1 MDATALTPTIAAYI
15 VATADPVYV
24 NAQLALPLLT
34 QTAERIRKEHRGQGV
49 VLFFV
54 PDTRALH
61 PSLDLSYQNNGVKIT
76 IVWDTSETVNTQ
88 AWQALSVA
96 FEVIVASVETAVGL
110 LRHPLVQVRVFQSL
124 SFRTRLLEGH
134 GPTFCTLVSL
144 PPLMTV
150 PCGWSNTYTI
160 GSSEANGEF
169 VMEAA
174 HFTLVVRFNLKDN
187 DLDAYV
193 RSRSRT
199 RDQTKDIVVLRSCS
213 NISHPKPHV
222 GLQLAPAGS
231 GAVGTA
237 FLKLLVSL
245 DLFVRDLTKDQ
256 HVLTQDK
263 DKKLANK
270 ALLVKSNH
278 VQTAKTALGQA
289 YLEGFLEDTLMEVG
303 HLVNP
308 FQSISSWE
316 DFAVL
321 YDSVKTRVPGHS
333 LSPGIR
339 WFEDLQ
345 AVEYAIG

>member
-1 MDATALTPTIAAYI
+1 MSTVSASNHEGRQVIDNLMGIADTLDLTP
-15 VATADPVYV
+15 
-24 NAQLALPLLT
+24 QGKLALRGKLDGLIGVLHSYRNETNGFCGVVLVEREVTACVLKEFLAQFGQKFGLDFMRPSLL
-34 QTAERIRKEHRGQGV
+34 AGRRIRKA
-49 VLFFV
+49 
-54 PDTRALH
+54 DA
-61 PSLDLSYQNNGVKIT
+61 
-76 IVWDTSETVNTQ
+76 
-88 AWQALSVA
+88 
-96 FEVIVASVETAVGL
+96 
-110 LRHPLVQVRVFQSL
+110 
-124 SFRTRLLEGH
+124 
-134 GPTFCTLVSL
+134 
-144 PPLMTV
+144 
-150 PCGWSNTYTI
+150 
-160 GSSEANGEF
+160 EANGEF